1 MIHDNPW
8 SLVSSDVIR
17 IYQNIVLLYYLVRSC
32 AILIYFILSSAVRGL
47 FGSSTIC
54 KMACSVAV
62 WFDAVCICLDF
73 INAYLKVTVVMCFCR
88 LLETSPAATVLTFS
102 IPPMAPK
109 NCNITFFT
117 SNSIIVIFFFS
128 PPYRRKK

>member
-32 AILIYFILSSAVRGL
+32 AILIYFILSSAVPGL
-47 FGSSTIC
+47 FGSSTIW

-88 LLETSPAATVLTFS
+88 LLETSPAATCIFLLGQKV
-102 IPPMAPK
+102 PW
-109 NCNITFFT
+109 
-117 SNSIIVIFFFS
+117 IIHGS
-128 PPYRRKK
+128 PWYPQMCSEYIRMHNDDISQQ